1 VTRLGQR
8 VIQNQGPIL
17 LTGYD
22 ALNRLLGR
30 EIYISNTQMGGPAI
44 MYKNGVRIMFCGLFC
59 FFKKMEQNRFRTL
72 M

>member
-1 VTRLGQR
+1 MTRLGQR

-17 LTGYD
+17 LTGFD

-44 MYKNGVRIMFCGLFC
+44 MYRNGVREKEREREREKLCESEC
-59 FFKKMEQNRFRTL
+59 V
-72 M
+72 